1 MLPSNIGTMVKAYEL
16 SIYYHSEYFVHA
28 LLLMGES
35 YLFAYKIGKTGLRK
49 KVTDLDIFRAIK
61 NLKKIMLLILDC
73 NSEHVAHA

>member
-35 YLFAYKIGKTGLRK
+35 YLIAYKIGKIGSGKLIYMRIIY
-49 KVTDLDIFRAIK
+49 VHFRP
-61 NLKKIMLLILDC
+61 
-73 NSEHVAHA
+73 